1 MAESQRM
8 TRTVSHPHWGNSPWS
23 IDFQPA
29 LSAMP
34 AEADFAIVGGGFSGL
49 SAASWLRRFAP
60 DKIVVLFESGSI
72 GAGSSGHTGGLA
84 LSETAAGD
92 LPGLGDVLA
101 GLAGILKDLDVDC
114 DLALPGV
121 YEIGRS
127 GGLPDSPIAWS
138 DSGQLRAMKQVPGGT
153 IDPGKMLS
161 GLARA
166 AEKSGARIFENLAVE
181 DVEFSECPILRF
193 RGGQLRAR
201 KLLFATNAMS
211 LEMSGLASAGHTKF
225 TLAVATE
232 PLGARDLEHLG
243 LAPGRPFYTIDFPYL
258 WGRTLRTG
266 GVVFGGG
273 LVHMEDWRELGRL
286 DVAEG
291 EVARLIAR
299 LESRV
304 RALDPALEN
313 VRFANRWG
321 GPILIAEGW
330 KPVFAQHPQS
340 PDAIV
345 LGAFSGHGVAQSVYL
360 GRWAAEA
367 FCGRRP
373 LPDWS
378 HT

>member
-1 MAESQRM
+1 M
-8 TRTVSHPHWGNSPWS
+8 TRTVSHPRWGNSPWS

-29 LSAMP
+29 PSDMP
-34 AEADFAIVGGGFSGL
+34 TEADFAVVGGGFSGL
-49 SAASWLRRFAP
+49 SAASWLRRFAR
-60 DKIVVLFESGSI
+60 DKIVVLFESGWI

-84 LSETAAGD
+84 LAETAAGD

-101 GLAGILKDLDVDC
+101 GFAAILKELDVDC

-127 GGLPDSPIAWS
+127 GGLPDSPISWS
-138 DSGQLRAMKQVPGGT
+138 DSGELRAMKQVPGGT
-153 IDPGKMLS
+153 IDAGKMLS

-193 RGGQLRAR
+193 QGGQLRAR

-211 LEMSGLASAGHTKF
+211 LEMSGLARAGQPKF

-243 LAPGRPFYTIDFPYL
+243 LTSGRPFYTIDFPYL
-258 WGRTLRTG
+258 WGRALRTG

-291 EVARLIAR
+291 EAARLIAR

-304 RALDPALEN
+304 RTLDPALEN

-340 PDAIV
+340 PGAIV

-367 FCGRRP
+367 LCGRRP

-378 HT
+378 HS